1 MFLKRF
7 AVPSG
12 ASALRVQS
20 VVGLVGV
27 SPVRF
32 VAVAVAVA
40 VTWRPAIMFD
50 KAVNTSVLA
59 PFYSPTPANNSA
71 ICQCNVS
78 PIVANFRSASS
89 FYVRSFFFFLR
100 HFMLLPVA
108 GVLSLKN
115 EIRQWQLASYQS
127 LCVCVCVW
135 VCQNECMY
143 IIIVIGGSAWLRC
156 QLEAQSIKNKQAAN
170 GQA

>member
-7 AVPSG
+7 AGPT

-27 SPVRF
+27 LPVRF
-32 VAVAVAVA
+32 VAVA

-59 PFYSPTPANNSA
+59 LFTVLLRQTTQQFVNVTCRQLSPT
-71 ICQCNVS
+71 
-78 PIVANFRSASS
+78 F
-89 FYVRSFFFFLR
+89 VRLLHFMCVLSFFLR

-108 GVLSLKN
+108 GVLSLQN
-115 EIRQWQLASYQS
+115 EIRQWQLTSYQS
-127 LCVCVCVW
+127 LSVWVCVCASVSKW
-135 VCQNECMY
+135 MYVHYHSNWRFCMAALPTR
-143 IIIVIGGSAWLRC
+143 SAVN
-156 QLEAQSIKNKQAAN
+156 QK
-170 GQA
+170 